1 MAIPE
6 LDTAMTQV
14 VMNQTS
20 YSNRR
25 YLGTRGS
32 VLFEDPRANSL
43 VTVSLEINKLFYL
56 KRGVATKANEVGGG
70 GGGGFYHF
78 EKPSHIITLLR

>member
-1 MAIPE
+1 MMAIPE

-32 VLFEDPRANSL
+32 FLFEDPR
-43 VTVSLEINKLFYL
+43 VSLEINKLFYL